1 MTANQAEYSIQMMS
15 RTLGVSRSGFYAYC
29 SRPPS
34 VRSVADEALGKRIA
48 NIHDASKGTYG
59 APRIH
64 AELADEGVSVGRKR
78 PSRACKHALPGEG
91 RTPDESQRLKGC
103 EPL

>member
-1 MTANQAEYSIQMMS
+1 MHAFAEKGAGYSIQMMS

-34 VRSVADEALGKRIA
+34 SRQIANEALTERIA
-48 NIHDASKGTYG
+48 AIHETSKRTYG

-64 AELADEGVSVGRKR
+64 AALADDGVSVGRKR
-78 PSRACKHALPGEG
+78 IARLMKAKG
-91 RTPDESQRLKGC
+91 LKGVSRRKFVTTT
-103 EPL
+103 EV